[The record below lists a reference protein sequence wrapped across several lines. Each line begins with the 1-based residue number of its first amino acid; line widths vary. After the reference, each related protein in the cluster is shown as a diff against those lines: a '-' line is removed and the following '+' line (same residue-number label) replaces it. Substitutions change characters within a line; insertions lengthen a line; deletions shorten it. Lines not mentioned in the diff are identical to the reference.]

1 MKAHGAS
8 QQADQQ
14 YDPITH
20 DKTSIFHH
28 ANQDDKESDAL
39 LFLKDGHQLTAGIHI
54 GRALVRGQTQPGVM
68 LIFHLY
74 SAVDIEARC
83 PS

>member
-20 DKTSIFHH
+20 NKASIFHH

-54 GRALVRGQTQPGVM
+54 RRGLGRGQTQQWVI
-68 LIFHLY
+68 LIFHLN
-74 SAVDIEARC
+74 A
-83 PS
+83 P